1 MKKSRRQI
9 LALSG
14 EKEKKVTRAGIWWK
28 ERGEASKHP
37 SALEEHSSGLT
48 ILILVPLYK
57 RVKDFLK
64 TTKKGLKV
72 LGELGDYFVSNSLV
86 VLGGSLPCL
95 GPRCLI
101 YKT

>member
-48 ILILVPLYK
+48 IVILVPLYM

-64 TTKKGLKV
+64 KKGLKV

-86 VLGGSLPCL
+86 VLGGSLPYL

-101 YKT
+101 YKI